1 MKGRMKTSKSAAS
14 AASANARAA
23 VVGTNGN
30 NQPPPAQPP
39 VHQGVRTLIG
49 VLITSIAIK
58 YFVSYY
64 PKDGLSNAASN
75 FTPPELFNLSKFDI
89 NNLTSYDFKSACEFI
104 TSCVNLYEYV
114 ICHFMSYIIDF
125 YIIYE

>member
-30 NQPPPAQPP
+30 NQPPLAQHPPPP

-104 TSCVNLYEYV
+104 THVLTY
-114 ICHFMSYIIDF
+114 MSMPLF
-125 YIIYE
+125 VFHVLHT

>member
-1 MKGRMKTSKSAAS
+1 MKTSKSAAS

-30 NQPPPAQPP
+30 SQPPLAQQPP

-104 TSCVNLYEYV
+104 THVLTY
-114 ICHFMSYIIDF
+114 MSMPLF
-125 YIIYE
+125 VFHVLHT